1 MHCLSPNQG
10 PTPRTGLKYLQLDL
24 KKKKNSC
31 IVGVS
36 LNKEKIKTKC
46 KGMLITVYSKNPT
59 HEICNK
65 ISVKSRFELII
76 FVSILY

>member
-1 MHCLSPNQG
+1 LEEAGVVNALSKSKSGTNTKNG
-10 PTPRTGLKYLQLDL
+10 SKVSAAGS

-46 KGMLITVYSKNPT
+46 KGMLITAYSKT
-59 HEICNK
+59 QHMK
-65 ISVKSRFELII
+65 YLTK
-76 FVSILY
+76 